1 MFNTPSIV
9 LVAPEIPGN
18 TGTIG
23 RTCVALDFNLVLIK
37 PLGFD
42 LSEKEVRRAG
52 LDYWKYVRCH
62 VFESFEE
69 FLLQNKPDPEQMFF
83 FSKRAERNYFQA
95 AFSKNSV
102 LIFGSETKGLPDKI
116 LSQYQDQTYSLPM
129 YSDKIRSLNL
139 ANAATAV
146 AYEVVRHMHFT

>member
-1 MFNTPSIV
+1 MFSRPAIV

-23 RTCVALDFNLVLIK
+23 RTCVGLDFDLVLIR

-42 LSEKEVRRAG
+42 ISEKEVRRAG

-62 VFESFEE
+62 IFESFEE
-69 FLLQNKPDPEQMFF
+69 FLLQTKPDPANLFF
-83 FSKRAERNYFQA
+83 FSKRAEKTYFHA
-95 AFSKNSV
+95 PFTANSV
-102 LIFGSETKGLPDKI
+102 LIFGSETKGLPESI
-116 LSQYQDQTYSLPM
+116 LSSYQNQTYSLPM

-146 AYEVVRHMHFT
+146 AYEVVRQMHF